1 MARVNPDGTENYA
14 RSDDDPAAPPIDND
28 HGIFNG
34 AIPGGR
40 GWDTNRHHDVV

>member
-1 MARVNPDGTENYA
+1 MARVNPDGIENYA